1 MIVKSGRAEGI
12 PYSFSRWTDVPAAKW
27 PWFLKALRDGKVIA
41 FDPRDAIP
49 YEWSLKPE
57 DTLGMVF
64 WTKDPKNIVRARD
77 LLAPFKIKVH
87 VTITGWHEVE
97 HGVPDMYEVTNYANM
112 LAHQIGSENV
122 VWRFSPVPLVHDAV
136 LRFRR
141 IADLL
146 NAGGW
151 GQGEPKT
158 TDRVYL
164 SFLQPNDKIPE
175 TRERDERLAMMVEMA
190 GIAKD
195 HGIRVML
202 CNEDRTLFKVA
213 GLPDNLTAGVC
224 APPEDFEQPGF
235 ARPPSEGCGC
245 VLMADPFTI
254 NETCTLGCTYCY
266 AADKTLAP
274 KKRNTTR
281 GLPVVRE

>member
-1 MIVKSGRAEGI
+1 MTVKSGRVEGI

-27 PWFLKALRDGKVIA
+27 AWFTQAMAEGKMIA
-41 FDPRDAIP
+41 FDPRNAIP

-57 DTLGMVF
+57 DTLGLVF
-64 WTKDPKNIVRARD
+64 WTKHPKPLVSDAR
-77 LLAPFKIKVH
+77 LLAGYRMKVH
-87 VTITGWHEVE
+87 VTITGWEEVE
-97 HGVPDMYEVTNYANM
+97 TGVPDMYQVASWAGLLSDN
-112 LAHQIGSENV
+112 IGRENV
-122 VWRFSPVPLVHDAV
+122 TWRFSPVPLVPDV
-136 LRFRR
+136 LDRFKR

-146 NAGGW
+146 TGFGHKA
-151 GQGEPKT
+151 

-175 TRERDERLAMMVEMA
+175 TRERDERLALMVGMA

-195 HGIRVML
+195 HGLQVML
-202 CNEDRTLFKVA
+202 CNEDRTLFRVN
-213 GLPDNLTAGVC
+213 GLPDNLAAGVC
-224 APPEDFEQPGF
+224 APPEDFEQPGL

-254 NETCTLGCTYCY
+254 NETCTMGCRYCY
-266 AADKTLAP
+266 AADQTLAP

-281 GLPVVRE
+281 GLPIVP